1 MFPPTTE
8 KLSKKWFF
16 EIDSEDDDF
25 ESSNYE
31 GVGNMTETFD
41 NINECS

>member
-16 EIDSEDDDF
+16 EAESDDDNLY
-25 ESSNYE
+25 SSDYE
-31 GVGNMTETFD
+31 EGQDT
-41 NINECS
+41 